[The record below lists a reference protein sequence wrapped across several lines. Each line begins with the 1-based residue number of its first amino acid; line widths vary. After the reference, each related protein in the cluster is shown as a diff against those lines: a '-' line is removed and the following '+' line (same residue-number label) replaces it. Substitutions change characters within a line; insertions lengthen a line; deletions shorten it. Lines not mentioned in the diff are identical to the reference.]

1 MKLRSGSIWL
11 NRLVYWLSRYW
22 LLAVSFLVAIYV
34 GLPWLA
40 PLFMEI
46 GWVRAGSTIYSLYA
60 TQCHQL
66 PQRSFF
72 LFGTQPMYSL
82 TEIQD
87 IWQYTNDPLVLRQ
100 FVGEASVGWKVAW
113 SDRMVF
119 MYTSILLWGALFWT
133 LRRRIKPLAWWG
145 LILLLLPMAIDGFT
159 HFISDITAGIGLGFR
174 DYNTWLTV
182 LTSNTFPATFYNGDS
197 LGSFNSGMRFV
208 TGLLFSLGVVWT
220 LFPRMNGGFSDVASQ
235 IEAKFRIAGKT
246 L

>member
-1 MKLRSGSIWL
+1 MKLRSRGIWL
-11 NRLVYWLSRYW
+11 NRIVYWLSRYW
-22 LLAVSFLVAIYV
+22 ILAISFLVAIYV

-72 LFGTQPMYSL
+72 LFGSQPMYSL

-87 IWQYTNDPLVLRQ
+87 TWQYTNDPLVLRQ

-119 MYTSILLWGALFWT
+119 MYTSILLWGALLCMW
-133 LRRRIKPLAWWG
+133 RWMES
-145 LILLLLPMAIDGFT
+145 LPGSLPSQMP
-159 HFISDITAGIGLGFR
+159 SDHQHGHDSPTKRAG
-174 DYNTWLTV
+174 N
-182 LTSNTFPATFYNGDS
+182 
-197 LGSFNSGMRFV
+197 
-208 TGLLFSLGVVWT
+208 
-220 LFPRMNGGFSDVASQ
+220 
-235 IEAKFRIAGKT
+235 
-246 L
+246 